1 MPQPGLPRKIYLIK
15 LFTSVFLNSKY
26 FIEECDPESQKDG
39 QGGMEGKTGRKRGSL
54 TRESVVIAATKS
66 MEVPSKDPGE
76 VSSDALSTLLQEER
90 EQHLFTRFQAPYDVL
105 LQAMPTNRKSYPGSS
120 FMVKG
125 RKGHLVKI
133 RPHLVQ
139 LLEAVW
145 LRTKLVLQQ

>member
-1 MPQPGLPRKIYLIK
+1 MK

-90 EQHLFTRFQAPYDVL
+90 E
-105 LQAMPTNRKSYPGSS
+105 
-120 FMVKG
+120 
-125 RKGHLVKI
+125 
-133 RPHLVQ
+133 
-139 LLEAVW
+139 
-145 LRTKLVLQQ
+145 